1 VIGCY
6 ALGSIYFFMDFQ
18 ALSAKLKRMWDPR
31 TSLAK
36 EFQDSA
42 SRYEEILRAN
52 NQGNQQVVESILQER
67 RRIQALFQRLLPEF
81 KEKISV
87 VVTKEIL
94 VEHCSIFSWNEHIYV
109 LVSAALI
116 GRPFDH
122 PELPGTKAWDWLAQ
136 HEIYH
141 IKSGHTSWLFHV
153 RRLYRITKVFF
164 LIPLIFYCVLPSNH
178 LIDSW
183 FNGSLWL
190 FYAGWSMQ
198 MIVSLIF
205 EYKADLQAARSIKD
219 PLVLED
225 AEQSLSRMT
234 SQAINSFPQ
243 PLGWLNYLVHLLF
256 IDPHPPFVLRQWL
269 LRKYARLLRNG
280 FTKPAA

>member
-1 VIGCY
+1 
-6 ALGSIYFFMDFQ
+6 MDFQ
-18 ALSAKLKRMWDPR
+18 ALSAKFKRMWDPR

-42 SRYEEILRAN
+42 NRYEEILRAN
-52 NQGNQQVVESILQER
+52 NQGNEQVVESILQER

-87 VVTKEIL
+87 VVTPEIL

-116 GRPFDH
+116 ARPFDH
-122 PELPGTKAWDWLAQ
+122 PELTGTKAWDWLAQ

-141 IKSGHTSWLFHV
+141 IKSGHTRWLFHV
-153 RRLYRITKVFF
+153 RRVYRITRVFF
-164 LIPLIFYCVLPSNH
+164 LIPLIFSYVLPSNH

-234 SQAINSFPQ
+234 SQAINSFLQ

-256 IDPHPPFVLRQWL
+256 IDPHPPFILRQWL
-269 LRKYARLLRNG
+269 LRKHARLLRNG

>member
-1 VIGCY
+1 
-6 ALGSIYFFMDFQ
+6 MDFQ

-31 TSLAK
+31 TNLAK

-52 NQGNQQVVESILQER
+52 NQGNEQNEQIAESILQER

-116 GRPFDH
+116 GRPLVH

-141 IKSGHTSWLFHV
+141 IKSGHIPWLFHV
-153 RRLYRITKVFF
+153 RRVYRITRVFF
-164 LIPLIFYCVLPSNH
+164 LIPLIFSYVLPSNH
-178 LIDSW
+178 LLDSW
-183 FNGSLWL
+183 LNGSFWL
-190 FYAGWSMQ
+190 FWAGWSMK
-198 MIVSLIF
+198 MIVSLVF
-205 EYKADLQAARSIKD
+205 EYWADLQATRSIKD

-225 AEQSLSRMT
+225 AEQSLNRMT
-234 SQAINSFPQ
+234 SQAIKRFPQ
-243 PLGWLNYLVHLLF
+243 PFGWLNYLLHLLF
-256 IDPHPPFVLRQWL
+256 FDPHPPFILRQWL
-269 LRKYARLLRNG
+269 LRKHARLLRNG
-280 FTKPAA
+280 FTKPAVINED